1 MCIVHQF
8 KCIFKLKANQSVI
21 EKFRLFEIGLLIQ
34 EGQLQITYIIF
45 EKLGYN
51 GDNTDKVNG
60 KAEEEEGVLMERKRE
75 RGDNEGP
82 TT

>member
-1 MCIVHQF
+1 MFARI
-8 KCIFKLKANQSVI
+8 IRDPASSTEELTLSVD
-21 EKFRLFEIGLLIQ
+21 
-34 EGQLQITYIIF
+34 
-45 EKLGYN
+45 KLGYN

-82 TT
+82 PREGRVCAVFRPCAASKRV